1 MMGTELI
8 RVRVKEE
15 NDDIPSV
22 PPGFESFAAFNF
34 NRVQDGEKQES
45 NVISCS
51 ATASAS
57 ESLPVKMETGFEDE
71 AKVTRS
77 LRRRPWIKYGHLD
90 GFSEDE
96 SDSAKLN
103 QNLSSRSQL
112 PKGVIRGCPQCSNCQ
127 KVSARWRPE
136 YARKPDIEDAPVFYP
151 TEEEFEDTLKYIASI
166 RPKAEQYGICR
177 IVPPPSWKPPCP
189 LKEET
194 VWKGSTFA
202 TRVQRVDKLQNRDS
216 MRKMSTMSNHTRKK
230 RRRCMRMAIDCG
242 ADIGSISRSN
252 DTGVCEAESFGFEPG
267 PLFTLDKFQKYADDF
282 MAQYFRKDENTINKG
297 GSMTMLQE
305 NREPT
310 LDSIEGEYWRI
321 VEKATEEIEVL
332 YGADLETGVFGSGF
346 PKTSSEVGS
355 ATNDRYTKSGWNL
368 NNFPRLPGSVLSF
381 ESGDISGVLVPWL
394 YIGMCFS
401 SFCWHVEDHHLYSLN
416 YMHWGAQKIW
426 YGVPG
431 KDAVKLEEAM
441 RMYLPDLF
449 EEQPDLLHKLVTQ
462 LSPNILKSIGVP
474 VYRCVQNSG
483 EFVLTFPRAYHSGFN
498 CGFNCAEAVNVAPV
512 DWLPHGQTAIELYR
526 EQGRRTSISHD
537 KLLLGAAR
545 EAVRAHWELNLLKRN
560 KLNNLRWK
568 DMCGKDGILA
578 KAFKERVETEHV
590 RRQFLCNSSPA
601 LKMESDFDATSE
613 RECSVCLFDLHLSAV
628 GCHCSPDKYT
638 CLNHAKQLCSCVSG
652 ARFFLFRY
660 DISELNILVEALEG
674 KLSAVYRWAR
684 LDLGLALTSF
694 VSKDNAEEGKLSC
707 SPKRTATEQVRS
719 HASVDLHKVSPGRI
733 ISGDFRLNSAGICW
747 QIATEEEKKPPED
760 IPSKDARA
768 SAVSHSSF
776 QVIEK
781 ENDNFKLNQKGSS
794 LLSTN
799 LRTLACQ
806 LSQEDPSYT
815 AGLASEK
822 CERKKPS
829 TLCNDNIILLSD
841 DEGDELKPIS
851 ERAKEN
857 VSVNHSSLS
866 EKLSISHDRS
876 CNDNK
881 DSILTFAVINGAVKS
896 EKNVSLFLFPD
907 ENNSPS
913 GPLQVKDGYNQ
924 DGGKV
929 LGFNQ
934 SNGFCHAGPSTAGF
948 GRNIQNFSSN
958 RDAGK
963 DNRMA
968 NAGSQQPQPC
978 GSGKPN
984 IEDEMGANA
993 TSTSVDNS
1001 RIMAGSPS
1009 SSQNNLDRYYRQKGP
1024 RIAKV
1029 VRRINCNVE
1038 PLEFG
1043 VVLSGK
1049 SWCNNQAIFP
1059 KGFRSR
1065 VRYLSVLDPTSMCY
1079 YVSEIL
1085 DAGRN
1090 SPLFMVSLEHYP
1102 NEVFIHVSAARCWEM
1117 VRERVNQ
1124 EITKQHKT
1132 GRTNLPPLQPP
1143 GSLDGFEMFGFSSP
1157 AIVQAVEALD
1167 RNRVCT
1173 DYWDSRP
1180 YSRPQGQIPQHSQS
1194 KANARH
1200 SQGTSEDQNN
1210 RKVPGSQFLPAE
1222 VDTTLG
1228 GLFKKASPE
1237 ELILLS
1243 RVLSDNK
1250 PTANP
1255 GLITQLLN
1263 EEIHN
1268 RPR

>member
-1 MMGTELI
+1 MLFYF
-8 RVRVKEE
+8 
-15 NDDIPSV
+15 P
-22 PPGFESFAAFNF
+22 
-34 NRVQDGEKQES
+34 
-45 NVISCS
+45 
-51 ATASAS
+51 
-57 ESLPVKMETGFEDE
+57 
-71 AKVTRS
+71 
-77 LRRRPWIKYGHLD
+77 LD
-90 GFSEDE
+90 F
-96 SDSAKLN
+96 
-103 QNLSSRSQL
+103 
-112 PKGVIRGCPQCSNCQ
+112 GC
-127 KVSARWRPE
+127 
-136 YARKPDIEDAPVFYP
+136 F
-151 TEEEFEDTLKYIASI
+151 F
-166 RPKAEQYGICR
+166 
-177 IVPPPSWKPPCP
+177 
-189 LKEET
+189 
-194 VWKGSTFA
+194 
-202 TRVQRVDKLQNRDS
+202 
-216 MRKMSTMSNHTRKK
+216 
-230 RRRCMRMAIDCG
+230 
-242 ADIGSISRSN
+242 
-252 DTGVCEAESFGFEPG
+252 
-267 PLFTLDKFQKYADDF
+267 
-282 MAQYFRKDENTINKG
+282 
-297 GSMTMLQE
+297 
-305 NREPT
+305 
-310 LDSIEGEYWRI
+310 
-321 VEKATEEIEVL
+321 
-332 YGADLETGVFGSGF
+332 
-346 PKTSSEVGS
+346 
-355 ATNDRYTKSGWNL
+355 
-368 NNFPRLPGSVLSF
+368 
-381 ESGDISGVLVPWL
+381 
-394 YIGMCFS
+394 
-401 SFCWHVEDHHLYSLN
+401 
-416 YMHWGAQKIW
+416 
-426 YGVPG
+426 
-431 KDAVKLEEAM
+431 
-441 RMYLPDLF
+441 
-449 EEQPDLLHKLVTQ
+449 
-462 LSPNILKSIGVP
+462 
-474 VYRCVQNSG
+474 
-483 EFVLTFPRAYHSGFN
+483 FV
-498 CGFNCAEAVNVAPV
+498 
-512 DWLPHGQTAIELYR
+512 
-526 EQGRRTSISHD
+526 
-537 KLLLGAAR
+537 
-545 EAVRAHWELNLLKRN
+545 
-560 KLNNLRWK
+560 
-568 DMCGKDGILA
+568 
-578 KAFKERVETEHV
+578 KERVETEHV

-628 GCHCSPDKYT
+628 GCHCSPDKYA

-652 ARFFLFRY
+652 AKFFLFRY

-719 HASVDLHKVSPGRI
+719 HASADLHKVSPGRI
-733 ISGDFRLNSAGICW
+733 ISGDFRMNSAGICW
-747 QIATEEEKKPPED
+747 QIAAEDKKPPED
-760 IPSKDARA
+760 IPPKDARA
-768 SAVSHSSF
+768 SSVSHSSF

-896 EKNVSLFLFPD
+896 EKNVSLFPD

-934 SNGFCHAGPSTAGF
+934 PNGFCHAGPSTAGF

-1001 RIMAGSPS
+1001 RTMAGSPS

-1049 SWCNNQAIFP
+1049 SWCNSQAIFP
-1059 KGFRSR
+1059 KGT
-1065 VRYLSVLDPTSMCY
+1065 LHMC
-1079 YVSEIL
+1079 
-1085 DAGRN
+1085 
-1090 SPLFMVSLEHYP
+1090 
-1102 NEVFIHVSAARCWEM
+1102 FIQW
-1117 VRERVNQ
+1117 
-1124 EITKQHKT
+1124 
-1132 GRTNLPPLQPP
+1132 L
-1143 GSLDGFEMFGFSSP
+1143 
-1157 AIVQAVEALD
+1157 
-1167 RNRVCT
+1167 
-1173 DYWDSRP
+1173 
-1180 YSRPQGQIPQHSQS
+1180 
-1194 KANARH
+1194 
-1200 SQGTSEDQNN
+1200 
-1210 RKVPGSQFLPAE
+1210 
-1222 VDTTLG
+1222 
-1228 GLFKKASPE
+1228 
-1237 ELILLS
+1237 
-1243 RVLSDNK
+1243 
-1250 PTANP
+1250 
-1255 GLITQLLN
+1255 
-1263 EEIHN
+1263 
-1268 RPR
+1268 